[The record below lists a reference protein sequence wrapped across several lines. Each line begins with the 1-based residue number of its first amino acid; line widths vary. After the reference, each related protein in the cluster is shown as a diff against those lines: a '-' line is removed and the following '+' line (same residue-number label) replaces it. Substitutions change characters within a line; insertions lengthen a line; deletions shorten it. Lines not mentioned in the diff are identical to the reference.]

1 MYLQNC
7 KYNVQRVCI
16 FHLILVW
23 SIILILSAKNR
34 EGGGRGAGGLLN
46 NRKNPLSLTKFFL
59 TLNDIELPKLDW
71 KPGGKNY
78 LTTASWF
85 DFISFYLNHRYTH
98 ISKQILEYIFFLNK
112 YMESWDAV
120 LMDDY
125 DNFAAVNNLTINFC
139 AKLTKIWFS
148 IIMIQAITHMT
159 YWFTVANTQRR
170 KLFDQSCTNA
180 GRPCSRFWK
189 FIAWSWNLWHGCTK
203 LRNLEIEPKCLTK
216 SDVQLIPDISRTKN
230 DKRVL

>member
-1 MYLQNC
+1 MFQVIDLCFVKHGILNC
-7 KYNVQRVCI
+7 QIWLKTRRKDKKRTDWLPLLGNVNNVN
-16 FHLILVW
+16 
-23 SIILILSAKNR
+23 LS
-34 EGGGRGAGGLLN
+34 
-46 NRKNPLSLTKFFL
+46 FC
-59 TLNDIELPKLDW
+59 
-71 KPGGKNY
+71 
-78 LTTASWF
+78 
-85 DFISFYLNHRYTH
+85 LNHYYTH
-98 ISKQILEYIFFLNK
+98 SSKQILEYIFFLNK

-159 YWFTVANTQRR
+159 YWFTVANTERR

-203 LRNLEIEPKCLTK
+203 LRNLEMEPKCLTK